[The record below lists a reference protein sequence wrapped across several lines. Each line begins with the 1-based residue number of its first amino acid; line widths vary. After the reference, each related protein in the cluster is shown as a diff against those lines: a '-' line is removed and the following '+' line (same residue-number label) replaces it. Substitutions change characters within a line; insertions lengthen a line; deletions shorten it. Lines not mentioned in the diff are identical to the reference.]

1 MVGQFSS
8 LTKLLR
14 YTMPITIIIIVCLL
28 LLLGYIFDLT
38 SSKTRIPSVILLLL
52 LGWAGRQASI
62 FFDFPILD
70 LNQLLPV
77 LGTLGLILIVLEGS
91 LELEMDKSKL
101 QLIKKSFLGAFC
113 SMFAIAFI
121 ITMAF
126 RYFADVCIAK
136 SLINAIPLC
145 IISSSVAISSAK
157 NLTGTNKEF
166 VIYESSLSDIL
177 GVLFFNFMVLNTSI
191 SFKSFGHFGLQVLII
206 CVISFVATILLS
218 LLLRKI
224 DHPIKHAPIII
235 LLILIYAISEIF
247 HLPALIFILFFGL
260 FLGNIDELKQFKWI
274 KKLNPYEF
282 NKEVIKFR
290 EIVIE
295 GAFLIR
301 TFFFTLFGY
310 SFRTSEILETE
321 TLGLA
326 ILIFFSIFLVRAIIL
341 KLSKLP
347 MFPLLFVAPRGLIT
361 ILLFFA
367 IPASQA
373 IPIVNKSLV
382 IQVIVLTALFMMIGL
397 MVTGGDEKKKDVV
410 KMQKLNNDVHVSD
423 MPLSNE
429 ALIDIVKNKK
439 PKE

>member
-1 MVGQFSS
+1 M
-8 LTKLLR
+8 T
-14 YTMPITIIIIVCLL
+14 ITIIIIVCLL

-52 LGWAGRQASI
+52 LGWGGRQASM
-62 FFDFPILD
+62 FFNFPILD

-77 LGTLGLILIVLEGS
+77 LGTLGLILIVLEGA

-101 QLIKKSFLGAFC
+101 KLIKKSFLGAFA

-121 ITMAF
+121 ITLAF
-126 RYFADVCIAK
+126 RYFADVSITQ
-136 SLINAIPLC
+136 SLVNAIPLC

-157 NLTGTNKEF
+157 NLTGYNKEF

-177 GVLFFNFMVLNTSI
+177 GVLFFNFIVLNTSI
-191 SFKSFGHFGLQVLII
+191 SFTSFGHFGLQVLII

-235 LLILIYAISEIF
+235 LLILIYAISEIY
-247 HLPALIFILFFGL
+247 HLPALIFVLFFGL

-282 NKEVIKFR
+282 NKEVKKFR
-290 EIVIE
+290 EIVTE

-310 SFRTSEILETE
+310 SFRTSEIIETE

-341 KLSKLP
+341 KVSKLP
-347 MFPLLFVAPRGLIT
+347 LFPLLFVAPRGLIT

-367 IPASQA
+367 IPATQA

-382 IQVIVLTALFMMIGL
+382 IQVIVLTSLFMMIGL
-397 MVTGGDEKKKDVV
+397 MVTGGNEKKAEENKILKINTDVP
-410 KMQKLNNDVHVSD
+410 LSD
-423 MPLSNE
+423 MPLSDE
-429 ALIDIVKNKK
+429 VLIDIAKNKK

>member
-1 MVGQFSS
+1 M
-8 LTKLLR
+8 T
-14 YTMPITIIIIVCLL
+14 ITIIIIVCLL
-28 LLLGYIFDLT
+28 LLLGYLFDLT
-38 SSKTRIPSVILLLL
+38 SSKTRIPSVILLLV
-52 LGWAGRQASI
+52 LGWAGRQAST

-70 LNQLLPV
+70 LNRLLPV
-77 LGTLGLILIVLEGS
+77 LGTLGLILIVLEGA

-101 QLIKKSFLGAFC
+101 KLIKKSFLGAFI

-121 ITMAF
+121 ITLAF
-126 RYFADVCIAK
+126 RYFADVSIAK
-136 SLINAIPLC
+136 SLVNAIPLC

-157 NLTGTNKEF
+157 NLTGSNKEF

-177 GVLFFNFMVLNTSI
+177 GVLFFNFIVLNSTI
-191 SFKSFGHFGLQVLII
+191 TLVSFGHFGLQVLII
-206 CVISFVATILLS
+206 SVISFVATILLS
-218 LLLRKI
+218 FLLRKI

-235 LLILIYAISEIF
+235 LLILIYAISEIY

-282 NKEVIKFR
+282 NKEVKKFR
-290 EIVIE
+290 EIVTE
-295 GAFLIR
+295 GAFLVR

-310 SFRTSEILETE
+310 SFHTSEIIETE

-326 ILIFFSIFLVRAIIL
+326 IVIFFSIFLVRAIIL
-341 KLSKLP
+341 KISKLP

-367 IPASQA
+367 IPATQA

-397 MVTGGDEKKKDVV
+397 MVTGGEDKKTEEKKILKKTDFVP
-410 KMQKLNNDVHVSD
+410 LSD
-423 MPLSNE
+423 MPLSDESLMNVDE
-429 ALIDIVKNKK
+429 NKK
-439 PKE
+439 IGE

>member
-1 MVGQFSS
+1 
-8 LTKLLR
+8 
-14 YTMPITIIIIVCLL
+14 MPITIIIIVSLL

-38 SSKTRIPSVILLLL
+38 SAKTRIPSVILLLL
-52 LGWAGRQASI
+52 LGWAARQASA

-70 LNQLLPV
+70 LSQLLPV
-77 LGTLGLILIVLEGS
+77 LGTLGLILIVLEGA
-91 LELEMDKSKL
+91 LELEMNKSKF

-121 ITMAF
+121 ITLAF
-126 RYFADVCIAK
+126 RYFADVSIEK

-191 SFKSFGHFGLQVLII
+191 SFRSFGHFGLQVLFI

-218 LLLRKI
+218 LLLSKI
-224 DHPIKHAPIII
+224 DHHIKHAPIII
-235 LLILIYAISEIF
+235 LLILIYAVSEIF

-310 SFRTSEILETE
+310 SFHTSEIIETE

-341 KLSKLP
+341 MLSKLP
-347 MFPLLFVAPRGLIT
+347 LFPLLFMAPRGLIT

-367 IPASQA
+367 IPATQA

-382 IQVIVLTALFMMIGL
+382 IQVIVLTSLFMMIGL
-397 MVTGGDEKKKDVV
+397 MVTGGDEKKSEV
-410 KMQKLNNDVHVSD
+410 QKVLKSNSDAPLSD
-423 MPLSNE
+423 MPLSDE
-429 ALIDIVKNKK
+429 SLINLDENKK
-439 PKE
+439 IAE